1 MIISIIFI
9 IILCVIGIKKYKIKE
24 EKINNDEQQLE
35 KNNNKQE
42 EKTKEIIVDEE
53 KEETE
58 EKKEEINSLKDNTG
72 KTGDAGLYEIQE
84 GYDNTKI
91 ITIKSSVKYKVAF
104 SGMIENKLP
113 QMSNLDKIL
122 QKNHPKYAG
131 IWIYEKDRN
140 KILEMINEITN
151 SEYKI
156 DDNGY
161 LKIENKSNQNE
172 NDKKLEKAIKG
183 DKLYIWKNSSICY
196 IVDEVTGEILDYDFE
211 DMDQYQTYEYFE
223 DGDKMIIFMN
233 ENKNNQMMNKEIIQ
247 SIINLI

>member
-1 MIISIIFI
+1 MKKKIIVIISIIFI
-9 IILCVIGIKKYKIKE
+9 IILCVIGIKKYKNKE

-35 KNNNKQE
+35 EN
-42 EKTKEIIVDEE
+42 TKEIIVDEE

-58 EKKEEINSLKDNTG
+58 EKKEEINSLKDNSG
-72 KTGDAGLYEIQE
+72 KTGDTGLYEIQE
-84 GYDNTKI
+84 GYDNIKI

-131 IWIYEKDRN
+131 IWIYEKDRS
-140 KILEMINEITN
+140 KILEMIKEITN

-161 LKIENKSNQNE
+161 LKIEKKNNQNE
-172 NDKKLEKAIKG
+172 NDKKLEEAIKG
-183 DKLYIWKNSSICY
+183 DKLYILKNSSLCY

-211 DMDQYQTYEYFE
+211 GMDQYQTYEYFE

-233 ENKNNQMMNKEIIQ
+233 ENKNNQMTNKEIIQ